1 VKLLLAITIAA
12 STAVCQQAQIE
23 GLVRDPAGLNVSGA
37 EISVR
42 NEQTGGRRQTR
53 TNDSGFYSVAS
64 LNPGPYRILI
74 RSTGFETIVREGVKL
89 EVGDNARL
97 DFALRIGDS
106 QTIVTVHGGPPLMN
120 TEDASIGTVI
130 GRDFIDEMPLNG
142 RGIQSLIELTPG
154 VEAVPVIPDEP
165 GQFSVNGQRSAS
177 NYFTVDGVSANFG
190 AGSVAAQGYHAGIS
204 ISQAGGGQ
212 FAANNLMGTFSNLVS
227 PDALQEFRIQTSTF
241 APEFGR
247 APGAQVGLIT
257 RSGTNRYSGAL
268 FEYFRND
275 FLDANDWFSN
285 LDGLR
290 KSPLR
295 FNNFGATLAGPARI
309 PHLYRG
315 DDHTFFFFSFEALTM
330 RQPQP
335 THSFAVPTAQTRL
348 SESPL
353 SALLYNAL
361 PLPDLPAAAVNAAP
375 GWAGFAEGFS
385 APTAQQTWGLRLD
398 RYFGYKLIGFFRYSV
413 APSNQHTRPGAGLP
427 LTEFDYAANTVM
439 LTAGLTQSISPA
451 LVNELRANFSQ
462 QTVTANADY
471 LAASGAGPFPANL
484 LFPQGY
490 SPQNSTISI
499 GDYSSPSIPTIQ
511 MGFDGSSRSRQFQ
524 IVDQLSY
531 TRGTHQFKFGVDY
544 RLFDIVYTPPGTQ
557 SGYIFT
563 DLPRGTVANLQVA
576 VAPGD
581 LAYRVPA
588 FSAYAQDTWH
598 ALRRLTIT
606 YGLRWELEPAPHLTR
621 GDVTPY
627 SLSSLTAISGPAPP
641 GTPFYP
647 THYANFAP
655 RIGVAWQMLDHGSRK
670 TVFRAGTG
678 VFYDSG
684 QSWFASVNLVP
695 EAFYSYPADLPLGAL
710 ASGAV
715 PSSVFIPPPSGAA
728 ATPGYALPRVYEWN
742 ATLEQSI
749 GDRIFSASY
758 TGAAGRRLAGTALG
772 SEYFGSTVVP
782 AAVYVIGDYFSSS
795 YSALQLQFSRRAG
808 KRVQALVSYTWSH
821 SIDNLSNVGGG
832 ASPPFGTGIFLDPN
846 YNRGD
851 SDFDVRQSLH
861 GALFVALPSPRSGA
875 AGALLRNWTASTIF
889 FARTALPTDLLAYG
903 YSVIQRPDIVPGEPL
918 YLYGGGYPG
927 GKSFNA
933 AAFTLPPNGV
943 TVGDLGRN
951 ALRGFGA
958 WQADLAVHREFRL
971 TERAAMQLRAEA
983 FNVFNHPNFANFS
996 GAGSAYPLQD
1006 IAFQPGWAVSQ
1017 TTLAAAL
1024 SNLGT
1029 LGQLNQLFQVG
1040 GPRSL
1045 QLALR
1050 LSF

>member
-1 VKLLLAITIAA
+1 MKLLLAFTITASAA
-12 STAVCQQAQIE
+12 MCQQAQIA
-23 GLVRDPAGLNVSGA
+23 GLIRDPAGLNVSGA

-64 LNPGPYRILI
+64 LNPGTYRILI
-74 RSTGFETIVREGVKL
+74 RSSGFETIVREQVKL

-190 AGSVAAQGYHAGIS
+190 AGSVAAQGFHAGIS

-257 RSGTNRYSGAL
+257 RSGTNQYSGAL
-268 FEYFRND
+268 LEYFRND
-275 FLDANDWFSN
+275 VFDANDWFSN
-285 LDGLR
+285 LDGLP

-295 FNNFGATLAGPARI
+295 FNNFGATLGGPVRI

-315 DDHTFFFFSFEALTM
+315 DDHTFFFFSFEGLVM

-335 THSFAVPTAQTRL
+335 TQSFAVPTAQTRL
-348 SESPL
+348 SASPL
-353 SALLYNAL
+353 SAPLYNAL
-361 PLPDLPAAAVNAAP
+361 PLPDLPASAVNAGP
-375 GWAGFAEGFS
+375 GWAGFALGFS
-385 APTAQQTWGLRLD
+385 AATAQQTWSLRLD
-398 RYFGYKLIGFFRYSV
+398 HYFGEKLIGFFRYNL
-413 APSNQHTRPGAGLP
+413 APSNQHTRPVAGLP
-427 LTEFDYAANTVM
+427 LTEFDYAANTLM
-439 LTAGLTQSISPA
+439 LTAGLTQTISPA
-451 LVNELRANFSQ
+451 FVNELRANFSQ
-462 QTVTANADY
+462 QKVRANAGY
-471 LAASGAGPFPANL
+471 VAAGGTSPFPVAL

-490 SPQNSTISI
+490 SPQNSSISI
-499 GDYSSPSIPTIQ
+499 GDYSSPSIPPIQ
-511 MGFDGSSRSRQFQ
+511 MGFEGSSRSRQFQ
-524 IVDQLSY
+524 IIDKLSY
-531 TRGTHQFKFGVDY
+531 TRGTHQFKIGVDY
-544 RLFDIVYTPPGTQ
+544 RFFDILYTPPKTQ
-557 SGYIFT
+557 SGYFFR
-563 DLPRGTVANLQVA
+563 DLPDGTIANLQVT
-576 VAPGD
+576 VAQGN

-598 ALRRLTIT
+598 AVPRLTIT
-606 YGLRWELEPAPHLTR
+606 YGLRWEFEPAPNPTS
-621 GDVTPY
+621 GDITSY
-627 SLSSLTAISGPAPP
+627 TLSSLTGAASPAPS
-641 GTPFYP
+641 GKPFYP
-647 THYANFAP
+647 THYTNFAP
-655 RIGVAWQMLDHGSRK
+655 RVGIAWQLLDHGSRK

-695 EAFYSYPADLPLGAL
+695 ETFYSYPANLPLGAL
-710 ASGAV
+710 ASGAA
-715 PSSVFIPPPSGAA
+715 PNSVFSPPPSGAV
-728 ATPGYALPRVYEWN
+728 ATPGYTLPRIYEWN
-742 ATLEQSI
+742 ATLEQSV
-749 GDRIFSASY
+749 GGQVFSATY
-758 TGAAGRRLAGTALG
+758 TGALGRNLTGTTLG
-772 SEYFGSTVVP
+772 SAYFGSTIVP
-782 AAVYVIGDYFSSS
+782 GAVYVTGDYFSSS
-795 YSALQLQFSRRAG
+795 YNALQLQFTRRAG

-821 SIDNLSNVGGG
+821 SIDNLSNEGGG
-832 ASPPFGTGIFLDPN
+832 SSPPFSSGIFPDPN
-846 YNRGD
+846 YNRGN

-861 GALFVALPSPRSGA
+861 GALLFALPAPRSGA
-875 AGALLRNWTASTIF
+875 VAASLRNWTASTIF
-889 FARTALPTDLLAYG
+889 FKRTALPTDLLIFGYG
-903 YSVIQRPDIVPGEPL
+903 DEVRPDVVPGQPL
-918 YLYGGGYPG
+918 YLYGSGYPG
-927 GKSFNA
+927 GKSFNS
-933 AAFTLPPNGV
+933 AAFAAPPQGAAN
-943 TVGDLGRN
+943 GDLGRN
-951 ALRGFGA
+951 VLRGFGA
-958 WQADLAVHREFRL
+958 WQADLAIHRNFRV
-971 TERAAMQLRAEA
+971 TEHVTMQLRGEA
-983 FNVFNHPNFANFS
+983 FNVFNHPNFANPS
-996 GAGSAYPLQD
+996 GAASAFPLQD
-1006 IAFQPGWAVSQ
+1006 IAFQPNWAVSQ
-1017 TTLAAAL
+1017 ATLAAAL

-1050 LSF
+1050 LTF